1 MYCHLWLRDKN
12 SPTSGRK
19 ISRRKIP
26 LAIVLKIDG
35 VVDFPHKLGKS
46 FWMKSSLASQLVATR
61 RQRGCKF
68 AIPLLIVGFEGYGQK
83 CPILVIGRKSALS
96 PKLDRVNLLIFEN
109 VQGSWT
115 RSKMYE
121 FNFRSFLRERQMG
134 QREDDISSPLQYQIC
149 PPKEQSGS
157 SILSCQTTCVL
168 SPEQWWTNRSLFWII
183 GTVAFHDALSLKT
196 VDKLPRRFNGS
207 EFSSILSRLQ
217 YQFPPGINRG

>member
-1 MYCHLWLRDKN
+1 MYNVSLHTPAGNFRLPAGKASAHNHMELVKLFGFENGSYLDAYLQVGTIDTIFEVNSIKRNNHLVLALLSKEGTFCHLWLRDKN

-35 VVDFPHKLGKS
+35 VVDFPHKLGKG
-46 FWMKSSLASQLVATR
+46 FWMKSSLASQLVVTK

-109 VQGSWT
+109 VQGS
-115 RSKMYE
+115 
-121 FNFRSFLRERQMG
+121 
-134 QREDDISSPLQYQIC
+134 
-149 PPKEQSGS
+149 
-157 SILSCQTTCVL
+157 
-168 SPEQWWTNRSLFWII
+168 
-183 GTVAFHDALSLKT
+183 
-196 VDKLPRRFNGS
+196 
-207 EFSSILSRLQ
+207 
-217 YQFPPGINRG
+217 

>member
-1 MYCHLWLRDKN
+1 MFRYIPPVGNFRLPAGKASAHDHMKLVKLFGFGNSSYLYAYPQVGTIDTTFEVNSIKRNNYLVLALLSKKGTFCHLWLRDKN

-96 PKLDRVNLLIFEN
+96 PKLDFLKKENIPIMNPDKN
-109 VQGSWT
+109 VQV
-115 RSKMYE
+115 RYCL
-121 FNFRSFLRERQMG
+121 FL
-134 QREDDISSPLQYQIC
+134 
-149 PPKEQSGS
+149 
-157 SILSCQTTCVL
+157 
-168 SPEQWWTNRSLFWII
+168 
-183 GTVAFHDALSLKT
+183 
-196 VDKLPRRFNGS
+196 S
-207 EFSSILSRLQ
+207 ES
-217 YQFPPGINRG
+217 

>member
-1 MYCHLWLRDKN
+1 MLTHKWARWIRNNHLCRKNRRIAIWDKN

-19 ISRRKIP
+19 ISRWKIP
-26 LAIVLKIDG
+26 LAIVLKIEG

-61 RQRGCKF
+61 RKRGCKF

-96 PKLDRVNLLIFEN
+96 PKLDRVDLLIFEN

-134 QREDDISSPLQYQIC
+134 QREDEISSPLQYQIC
-149 PPKEQSGS
+149 PPRNNLAAQFWAVKLLVYLAQSNGEQ
-157 SILSCQTTCVL
+157 IVHCF
-168 SPEQWWTNRSLFWII
+168 E
-183 GTVAFHDALSLKT
+183 
-196 VDKLPRRFNGS
+196 
-207 EFSSILSRLQ
+207 
-217 YQFPPGINRG
+217 